1 MILQIKLVNTCNR
14 YLLGIAFT
22 FLILMGRGS
31 AQNVTYT
38 PLYNSGNFSKTI
50 NINLSVGSTTGIA
63 NVSNGAGSYSIPIT
77 LPSGTNDVTPSL
89 SLNYN
94 SLGGNGPVG
103 VGWCLSGFSMISRT
117 NKDIY
122 RDGAAS
128 AVDLSVN
135 DRFVIDGE
143 RLITK
148 TGTYGSDLATYGKE
162 AEDFSTATSYGNFG
176 GGPQYF
182 KLETKDGV
190 VFEFGNTVDSRFLNS
205 DNTKVL
211 YWRLNRVIYK
221 DGNYID
227 YKYTTINNE
236 MLIDE
241 INYTGNINTGL
252 TPYNKV
258 KFNYLVRNDKNTTYE
273 VGKAIQ
279 SNLLLSSIVVTTE
292 GSVSFKSYNLNYG
305 HDNISSYL
313 KEIQEV
319 GSNSTALN
327 STIFKYGDE
336 PIGFETGSSSVI
348 AGQSVDLFTGD
359 FDGDGYSDML
369 AANYAYYNGGGTN
382 VKYHTGFKIYKRT
395 STSSSYSLAYTE
407 TFPTGTLFQIV
418 NEINT
423 PKNLNFIA
431 SDFTGDGRDDIMIN
445 KLGYTSTGGFK
456 VDYFKLY
463 TSTSTGNNTC
473 TFTTTQNLPYT
484 QSSGCSGTFDRFAA
498 HLGDGQYFFPG
509 DFNGDQATDYLTI
522 LSNGNGFRVFLSFPA
537 LSLFNK
543 EVTNILSGCSVNG
556 IWVHT
561 DYHNVIDFDGDGKS
575 ELMLTKG
582 SETKIFSFSPSG
594 TNWAATEK
602 YSAGYPTKWHLL
614 YFTDF
619 NGDGKTD
626 ILARTSKTNNT
637 NPWYKAINTGNGFI
651 ETPFTFQHTPN
662 ITGQYSDD
670 KLVFADFN
678 SDGKQDM
685 YHGWNYFVGGTA
697 STSKL
702 DMYYSKGN
710 DFYFIQHSYSAL
722 LGFVPNVPMDLNGDG
737 RPEIINQN
745 YYLNPFTILYF
756 KKEGQERLLQKVKN
770 GVDHDVEFVYKRMTQ
785 TSNFFTKG
793 VVTNSPINNIQ
804 APMYLV
810 SQFKS
815 ENGIGG
821 FSMTDFQYEEAKLH
835 KEGKGFLGFKKVTS
849 IDNVSGYKTI
859 QENEF
864 NTTFYTTM
872 PLKTSKYLN
881 STNALLNEVTNTNQ
895 FVNLGSKRF
904 WPRVNATYE
913 NKQFE
918 GQFISKSYTYD
929 TYGNPTTVTSNIN
942 NIETKT
948 TNTIFGT
955 FGTPIPAKPTSITE
969 TITRTG
975 QAAFSLTTTYGYN
988 TIGQLTSKVDFSSLP
1003 KSVSYSYVYNNLG
1016 NQISATTTPSGMTAR
1031 TNSQTFDTKGR
1042 FIVSITNV
1050 LNQTSTFIND
1060 IRWGKP
1066 TNATGIDGIQMSYT
1080 YDSFGRILTA
1090 YDPQRGVTVTTSYG
1104 WDINTS
1110 AGTVHYKLVSHPG
1123 KPDEKVWYDILDR
1136 EKRKDIQIF
1145 GGSWSTQIMTYDTR
1159 GNLATSTLPY
1169 KSGEAILTT
1178 TNNYDTYNRM
1188 SSSVNTIG
1196 TTSYAYSFTSGIL
1209 NISITN
1215 PASQVKST
1223 KTDATGKMVSATD
1236 YGGTLDYTYFSH
1248 GKIKDV
1254 KMGTTVLTSNE
1265 YDAYARQTKLIDIN
1279 AGTTQYTTDALGQ
1292 MLTMINATGQTNNYS
1307 YDILGR
1313 KTYHGRTE
1321 GSSSFT
1327 YYPSGSGGATNRL
1340 NTISNYGGISESY
1353 VYDAYGRIT
1362 TKNETVD
1369 GTIHQSTFTY
1379 NIYDDVTSQTY
1390 PSGLLINYVYD
1401 ANGYLSTIKNANNTT
1416 TIFSNTSTN
1425 GLNQTTAYS
1434 LGNGKASSI
1443 AYYFGIPTS
1452 YNTTG
1457 VQNLVMSW
1465 NYQTGNL
1472 FSRYD
1477 GIKNKTEYFTYDNL
1491 NRLLTSSGI
1500 GLTTLSSNYASNGNI
1515 NSKTDAGT
1523 YTYANAKINAVTQV
1537 TNPSGVIPT
1546 NVQDIVYSSFYQPLT
1561 ISEGLNH
1568 LTYTYSY
1575 DDQRVK
1581 SVLKQNN
1588 VIVNTKYYFGDY
1600 EKDITSGTTRHLHY
1614 IYAPAGL
1621 VCIIERIGTTD
1632 TYHYT
1637 YTDHLGSILTVTTN
1651 AGTVEYEQNFDPWG
1665 RRRNA
1670 TDWTYN
1676 SIATAPIWLYRG
1688 FTGHE
1693 HLPQFN
1699 LINMN
1704 GRLYDP
1710 IVGRMLSPDNNIQ
1723 MPDNTQNY
1731 NRYSYALN
1739 NPLRFTDPDG
1749 EFLFV
1754 PILIGM
1760 AIGATVY
1767 TAVHLVTHDFSF
1779 KGWDW
1784 GAFAGAVVAGGVGG
1798 AIAPALAAAGIGGFY
1813 GGAITG
1819 AASGFS
1825 ANLTTGIWHGDKF
1838 GSIITSSFKGALIG
1852 AAIGGVIG
1860 GIDAELKGQ
1869 RFLDGKGKTPVER
1882 YLTGTGSNP
1891 DPSEMSL
1898 DKVIEHSEVKGQVPS
1913 DANNL
1918 NGPWEDA
1925 KGYSH
1930 QRGHIT
1936 GEVNSSQ
1943 FEGNLTIKVRAYPQ
1957 KGEVFYI
1964 NIDGKEVFSTSS
1976 LTRTEIALPAG
1987 NNIGWGIKGKAISN
2001 FTHIGNNVFTDIVAT
2016 PSSYL
2021 VIKGQWRSW
2030 AGFLFW

>member
-1 MILQIKLVNTCNR
+1 M
-14 YLLGIAFT
+14 LL
-22 FLILMGRGS
+22 LLLNYDS
-31 AQNVTYT
+31 LSQQNVAYT
-38 PLYNSGNFSKTI
+38 PLFTNSTFTKTI
-50 NINLSVGSTTGIA
+50 NVNLPIGTTGGAA
-63 NVSNGAGSYSIPIT
+63 NVANGSGSYSIPIT
-77 LPSGTNDVTPSL
+77 VPTGTNDVTPSL

-94 SLGGNGPVG
+94 SLGGNGPIG
-103 VGWCLSGFSMISRT
+103 VGWSLSGFSMISRT

-122 RDGAAS
+122 RDGAAG

-148 TGTYGSDLATYGKE
+148 TGTYGGDLATYGKE
-162 AEDFSTATSYGNFG
+162 PEDFSTTTSYGNFG

-182 KLETKDGV
+182 KVETKEGI

-252 TPYNKV
+252 APYNKV

-292 GSVSFKSYNLNYG
+292 SSVSFKSYNLNYG

-319 GSNSTALN
+319 GSDGLGLN

-336 PIGFETGSSSVI
+336 PTGFETGSSSVV
-348 AGQSVDLFTGD
+348 AGQTVDLFSGD

-369 AANYAYYNGGGTN
+369 AADYAYYNGGGTTI
-382 VKYHTGFKIYKRT
+382 KYHTGFKIFKRT
-395 STSSSYSLAYTE
+395 STSTSYSLAYTE

-456 VDYFKLY
+456 VEYFKLY
-463 TSTSTGNNTC
+463 TSTSTGNSTC
-473 TFTTTQNLPYT
+473 TFNTSQNLPYT
-484 QSSGCSGTFDRFAA
+484 QSSGCSGTYDRFPA

-509 DFNGDQATDYLTI
+509 DYNSDGATDYLTI
-522 LSNGNGFRVFLSFPA
+522 LSSGNGFRVFISFPA
-537 LSLFNK
+537 LGLFNK

-556 IWVHT
+556 LWVHT
-561 DYHNVIDFDGDGKS
+561 DMHNVIDFDGDGKS
-575 ELMLTKG
+575 DLMLTKG

-594 TNWAATEK
+594 SNWAATEK

-626 ILARTSKTNNT
+626 ILARTSTTNNN
-637 NPWYKAINTGNGFI
+637 NPWSKATNTGTGFI

-678 SDGKQDM
+678 SDGKQDI
-685 YHGWNYFVGGTA
+685 YHGWNYFVGGSA

-710 DFYFIQHSYSAL
+710 DFYFTQHSYSAL
-722 LGFVPNVPMDLNGDG
+722 LGFVPNIPVDLNGDG
-737 RPEIINQN
+737 RPEIINRN
-745 YYLNPFTILYF
+745 YYLDPFTILYF
-756 KKEGQERLLQKVKN
+756 KKEGQERLLQKIKN

-785 TSNFFTKG
+785 TSNFFIKG
-793 VVTNSPINNIQ
+793 ASTSSPINNLQ

-821 FSMTDFQYEEAKLH
+821 FSTTDFQYEEAKIH

-881 STNALLNEVTNTNQ
+881 STSALLNEVTNTNQ
-895 FVNLGSKRF
+895 FINLGSKRF

-948 TNTIFGT
+948 TTTIFGT

-969 TITRTG
+969 SITRTG
-975 QAAFSLTTTYGYN
+975 QVAYSLTTTYGYN
-988 TIGQLTSKVDFSSLP
+988 AIGQLTSKVDFSGLP

-1031 TNSQTFDTKGR
+1031 TNSQTFDAKGR
-1042 FIVSITNV
+1042 FIVSLTNV
-1050 LNQTSTFIND
+1050 LNQTSTITND
-1060 IRWGKP
+1060 VKWAKP
-1066 TNATGIDGIQMSYT
+1066 TLAIGIDGIQMTYT
-1080 YDSFGRILTA
+1080 YDAFGRILSA

-1104 WDINTS
+1104 WDINAS
-1110 AGTVHYKLVSHPG
+1110 DGTVHFKLVSHPG
-1123 KPDEKVWYDILDR
+1123 KPNEKVWYDVLDR
-1136 EKRKDIQIF
+1136 EKRKDIEIF
-1145 GGSWSTQIMTYDTR
+1145 GNTWATQKNTYDSR
-1159 GNLATSTLPY
+1159 GNIATSTLPY
-1169 KSGEAILTT
+1169 KTGETILTT
-1178 TNNYDTYNRM
+1178 TNSYDTYNRI

-1196 TTSYAYSFTSGIL
+1196 TTSYAYSFAAGIL

-1248 GKIKDV
+1248 GKVKDV

-1292 MLTMINATGQTNNYS
+1292 MLTMINATGQTNNFS

-1327 YYPSGSGGATNRL
+1327 YYPTGSGGATNRL

-1369 GTIHQSTFTY
+1369 GINHQSTFTY
-1379 NIYDDVTSQTY
+1379 NIYDDVASQTY
-1390 PSGLLINYVYD
+1390 PSGLLINYAYD

-1416 TIFSNTSTN
+1416 TIYSNTSTN

-1443 AYYFGIPTS
+1443 AYYFGTVNN
-1452 YNTTG
+1452 YTTTG
-1457 VQNLVMSW
+1457 IQNLTLNW
-1465 NYQTGNL
+1465 NYQSGNL
-1472 FSRYD
+1472 TSRVD
-1477 GIKNKTEYFTYDNL
+1477 AIKSKTESFTYDNL
-1491 NRLLTSSGI
+1491 NRLLTASGT

-1523 YTYANAKINAVTQV
+1523 YSYTNAKINAVTQV
-1537 TNPSGVIPT
+1537 TNPSNVIPS

-1561 ISEGLNH
+1561 ISEGINH

-1575 DDQRVK
+1575 DDQRIK

-1588 VIVNTKYYFGDY
+1588 IIVNTKYYFGDY
-1600 EKDITSGTTRHLHY
+1600 EKDITSSTTRHLHY
-1614 IYAPAGL
+1614 ISAPAGL
-1621 VCIIERIGTTD
+1621 VCIIERIGTSD

-1651 AGTVEYEQNFDPWG
+1651 TGTVEYEQNFDPWG

-1693 HLPQFN
+1693 HLLQFN

-1754 PILIGM
+1754 PVLIGM
-1760 AIGATVY
+1760 AIGAATY
-1767 TAVHLVTHDFSF
+1767 TAIHLVTHDFSF

-1819 AASGFS
+1819 AATGFA

-1860 GIDAELKGQ
+1860 GIKAK
-1869 RFLDGKGKTPVER
+1869 LDGRNFSNGGKTIKIDQNVACATNVPEG
-1882 YLTGTGSNP
+1882 LTS
-1891 DPSEMSL
+1891 
-1898 DKVIEHSEVKGQVPS
+1898 
-1913 DANNL
+1913 
-1918 NGPWEDA
+1918 
-1925 KGYSH
+1925 
-1930 QRGHIT
+1930 
-1936 GEVNSSQ
+1936 
-1943 FEGNLTIKVRAYPQ
+1943 
-1957 KGEVFYI
+1957 
-1964 NIDGKEVFSTSS
+1964 IDGKYVGKYNGTNVFETSQLGTGLGSGGVTLPGTGIFVGKGVFSQGLDPDLLMHEFGHILQANDIGKANFYGKVAPSS
-1976 LTRTEIALPAG
+1976 LWSANKHGQDGWNHMAHWTE
-1987 NNIGWGIKGKAISN
+1987 
-2001 FTHIGNNVFTDIVAT
+2001 
-2016 PSSYL
+2016 
-2021 VIKGQWRSW
+2021 SW
-2030 AGFLFW
+2030 ANFKSVNYFGSSFIDINQYIIKDISASRYLWLTFPKFIFPFR